1 MTSSPQVAAVTPRGV
16 REGQQEAL
24 EGLVA
29 RRGPAVL
36 AYCREVCAPEV
47 APRAAAEAFARFRA
61 AVHDAPDLAAVDPE
75 SLLISAT
82 RHAAASM
89 ARVTQPPPGGRRRR
103 GARTETCALVPTLL
117 AARAAGALGSADRNR
132 LARHLTR
139 CEGCRGIEEAFRV
152 AELSYRHP
160 PNPEVDAATASMI
173 LSALT
178 AAAPIGPLADDAKAD
193 TVDFALEPP
202 PESTDDG
209 VAPVEDAGPAQPP
222 AEPEPDPESEPEP
235 EPEPEPLAA
244 ADAPVFLQDHPA
256 LPEEERSASA
266 EDEDVEEFDEDW
278 DSEEDDDLP
287 PVAAE
292 PQPAGVAAA
301 AATLRGLSLPSLP
314 SRPSLPPRPS
324 LPAIPGRIALP
335 VAIVALGLLVALIV
349 SGFTG
354 GSEPTPPVEEPRAS
368 ERTPEPPVTTPLP
381 VTVQAPA
388 AKPKP
393 KPSTTPTTPEP
404 GATTTP
410 EATGTS
416 GTTPSAA
423 LPATP
428 ATQENAGRDTRARQ
442 QRATADQEASKEPAG
457 STTDRPEATPT
468 FQPGKPTKTT
478 PGG

>member
-36 AYCREVCAPEV
+36 AYCREVCAPDV

-160 PNPEVDAATASMI
+160 PDPEVDPATSSMI

-209 VAPVEDAGPAQPP
+209 VVPA
-222 AEPEPDPESEPEP
+222 EPEP
-235 EPEPEPLAA
+235 EPEPQPEPEAAPAAPDALPA
-244 ADAPVFLQDHPA
+244 ADAPVFLQDRPA
-256 LPEEERSASA
+256 LPEEPGETA
-266 EDEDVEEFDEDW
+266 EDEDVEEFDDDW
-278 DSEEDDDLP
+278 GSEEDEGLP

-292 PQPAGVAAA
+292 PQPGGVAAA

-314 SRPSLPPRPS
+314 SRPSLPPRLS

-335 VAIVALGLLVALIV
+335 VAVVALGLLVALIV

-368 ERTPEPPVTTPLP
+368 ERAPEPPVTTPLP

-388 AKPKP
+388 TKPE
-393 KPSTTPTTPEP
+393 PSTTPTTPET
-404 GATTTP
+404 GTTTTP
-410 EATGTS
+410 GATGTS

-423 LPATP
+423 LPAAP
-428 ATQENAGRDTRARQ
+428 ARQGNAGRDTRARQ
-442 QRATADQEASKEPAG
+442 QEPTADQEASKEPAG